1 MRKILIIDDEYDI
14 REMLSDFLELKGYK
28 VILAN
33 NGKEGIEL
41 FKKSIPD
48 AAIIDIKMPIMN
60 GIESARRMKKI
71 NPDFPILIMTG
82 VLEQYSKEEIF
93 NIGVNDLVLKPLD
106 ILQIERLLRKY
117 LRKSVRKSLS

>member
-1 MRKILIIDDEYDI
+1 
-14 REMLSDFLELKGYK
+14 MLSDFLELKGYK